1 MAELI
6 NLRQF
11 KKRKARQ
18 EDADR
23 AAENRAKFGR
33 AKAEKK
39 AADVEADK
47 RRRDLDGKKR
57 ED

>member
-33 AKAEKK
+33 AKTQKSEEAA
-39 AADVEADK
+39 AADKA
-47 RRRDLDGKKR
+47 RRDHDGKKR
-57 ED
+57 E